1 MNINKEKVS
10 IDTRPIKCISEGNI
24 VENKEFPAVVLVNEQ
39 QEVVSKEYYSIYE
52 LYDDHYIASAA
63 VLTLDEESEKIT
75 AEIKAGI
82 IRLTRDQ
89 NGKVIPF
96 GEQTIVPFLYK
107 DINGSNSNAVIAS
120 IEKIRVSGVYPRYTY
135 IDLDIDSI
143 NYGKAL
149 VPATLSQAYGFDL
162 DYEGFAKCVLLSKE
176 GYLPRN
182 CEPKEYIEPD
192 DLLSKNEL
200 ECLIYDTPRVKMKK
214 LTGGYTMAK
223 VQKNNK

>member
-1 MNINKEKVS
+1 MEVKIMNINKEKVS

-89 NGKVIPF
+89 NGKVVPF

-107 DINGSNSNAVIAS
+107 DINGSNSNIKSSPLPLLIHFEAALHPTHNFHICFS
-120 IEKIRVSGVYPRYTY
+120 H
-135 IDLDIDSI
+135 
-143 NYGKAL
+143 KAL
-149 VPATLSQAYGFDL
+149 PLSPQP
-162 DYEGFAKCVLLSKE
+162 LL
-176 GYLPRN
+176 
-182 CEPKEYIEPD
+182 IE
-192 DLLSKNEL
+192 LLQEL
-200 ECLIYDTPRVKMKK
+200 HELIPIHHP
-214 LTGGYTMAK
+214 
-223 VQKNNK
+223 